1 MKKREPSYTVG
12 ANVNW
17 YSNLLGMHKTTY
29 CILSQ
34 AFSTVL
40 RVIFDDIPYVST
52 LELNTLL
59 DECLCISHLI
69 IGQTLG

>member
-1 MKKREPSYTVG
+1 
-12 ANVNW
+12 
-17 YSNLLGMHKTTY
+17 MHKTTY